1 MSSVRNLS
9 KGVGKLLNEVFGVVK
24 EEAGIGKE
32 VTAALADR
40 PAVQVTPEQRAS
52 AIKTY
57 EAMGA
62 REKAA
67 GAPFGEPVPFKET
80 MALQDAL
87 YGKIQDDLND
97 QTKKLRRVL
106 TEIYQDTKSPA
117 NKERLKTE
125 AQQWG
130 VDLTPTSGVGG
141 IEGIG
146 DDIEALFA
154 TEGIGGI
161 MKRFKPNIEAKL
173 ETASINEARSQV
185 EPFVGSEAVEKVLAD
200 PKISNFDKAYELQ
213 KMLVAIQD
221 GVNTKMKQ
229 NPDGLFRMA
238 DKAIRDLPMAANE
251 LYTVASENGLAATAD
266 ATREFI
272 MFKKKGSRATEKVY
286 NLVMSVR
293 DALKT
298 MDSVDLKKADAI
310 RKYIEISGDF
320 RGRIRMGGAGDAIPV
335 DANALAFIKK
345 KFGIDLGADDIEFAN
360 RARSTFRLAERNLDR
375 QDIRRE
381 YVDDLPIYRLD
392 EIDPA
397 DTALWF
403 ERFGDKD
410 FGHNYWHLVATEE
423 YLAKAMERDPD
434 LRSLLPSLKED
445 YLKNRSYFMNQKTR
459 LVTLE
464 DGTQVPLAYVFPDEG
479 RLRPWQEVEQMAQQY
494 RGYLRGKI
502 GRDRINGIVATI
514 ALPTGKLT
522 ERQPLYKMVDDL
534 RQFHEET
541 LSSSAPVS
549 AGGQMLSTVTQ
560 SLVSLALFKPAMD
573 LNNGLQGVVNG
584 ATYHGFSRTLLATAV
599 AGVKMP
605 FYLLRN
611 KGNMRAAWEDMA
623 AGFSDPEKRK
633 IVQRIVSESSETRR
647 FLDEDLR
654 AINGK
659 WNGFLNFLT
668 LPFEMFDRVA
678 RTATISAAYDQAT
691 VAFKNFEKNIK
702 KMGRQKAA
710 DQLFD
715 DLNLSS
721 WQKTDV
727 EDFLTTALK
736 KGDLNEARYEYAK
749 ISTDRENFIYSK
761 DAAPRMIAWARSK
774 NPVLAQAMIF
784 ASYPMHYYNQI
795 VKGALRAAKAG
806 DRRQLYKLAG
816 FSVAWVAAMKAGQAA
831 VDEDDVPLASMFG
844 LHPRQLAAYMV
855 NKGPLINVTGIPE
868 LAYRPIGNLYTGVAG
883 LSDAAML
890 WGYKKLGDHMD
901 AVGKIE
907 GNDSLDWQ
915 YLQAISQVKKS
926 LPWQAGRDIDDAY
939 KIMRKFAEEYDE

>member
-9 KGVGKLLNEVFGVVK
+9 KGIGKLLGEAFGVIK
-24 EEAGIGKE
+24 EEVGIGKE
-32 VTAALADR
+32 ATAALADR

-67 GAPFGEPVPFKET
+67 GAPFGESVPFKET
-80 MALQDAL
+80 MELQDAL

-117 NKERLKTE
+117 NKERLNTL
-125 AQQWG
+125 AQQWE
-130 VDLTPTSGVGG
+130 VDLTPTSGTAG

-154 TEGIGGI
+154 TEGLGGV
-161 MKRFKPNIEAKL
+161 MKRFKTGVESKL
-173 ETASINEARSQV
+173 EAQAITETRSQV
-185 EPFVGSEAVEKVLAD
+185 EPFMGSEAVEKVLAD
-200 PKISNFDKAYELQ
+200 TKMSNFDKAYELQ

-221 GVNTKMKQ
+221 GVNTKLKQ
-229 NPDGLFRMA
+229 NPDGLLRMA
-238 DKAIRDLPMAANE
+238 EKAIRDLPMAAND
-251 LYTVASENGLAATAD
+251 LYVLASENGLAATAD

-272 MFKKKGSRATEKVY
+272 MFKKKGSRATEKVN
-286 NLVMSVR
+286 NLSMSVA
-293 DALKT
+293 DSLKT
-298 MDSVDLKKADAI
+298 IDAVDPKKADAI
-310 RKYIEISGDF
+310 RKYIEISSDF
-320 RGRIRMGGAGDAIPV
+320 SGRIRMGGVGDAIPV
-335 DANALAFIKK
+335 DANALAFLKK
-345 KFGIDLGADDIEFAN
+345 KYGVDLGAEDIEFAN
-360 RARSTFRLAERNLDR
+360 RARTTLRLAERNLNR
-375 QDIRRE
+375 QDALRE

-392 EIDPA
+392 EIDPT
-397 DTALWF
+397 DTATWF
-403 ERFGDKD
+403 ERYGDKD
-410 FGHNYWHLVATEE
+410 FGHNYWHLVPTEE
-423 YLAKAMERDPD
+423 HLAKAMESDPD

-445 YLKNRSYFMNQKTR
+445 YLKNRSYFMNQKMR
-459 LVTLE
+459 SVTLK

-479 RLRPWQEVEQMAQQY
+479 RLRPWQEFEQMSQQY

-514 ALPTGKLT
+514 ALPTGKTT
-522 ERQPLYKMVDDL
+522 ERQPLYKIVDDL

-541 LSSSAPVS
+541 LTSTAPVS
-549 AGGQMLSTVTQ
+549 AGGKTLSTVTQ

-573 LNNGLQGVVNG
+573 LNNSLQGVVNG
-584 ATYHGFSRTLLATAV
+584 ATYHGFARTLLSTAV

-605 FYLLRN
+605 FYTLRH
-611 KGNMRAAWEDMA
+611 KGNVRAAWEDMA
-623 AGFSDPEKRK
+623 ANFSDPEKRK

-668 LPFEMFDRVA
+668 LPFEMSDRVA
-678 RTATISAAYDQAT
+678 RTAAISSAYDQVT

-702 KMGRQKAA
+702 KLGRQKAT
-710 DQLFD
+710 DELFD
-715 DLNLSS
+715 DLNLAT
-721 WQKTDV
+721 WQKMDA
-727 EDFLTTALK
+727 EDFLTTVLK

-749 ISTDRENFIYSK
+749 YSTDRENFIYSK

-795 VKGALRAAKAG
+795 VKGALRAAKGG

-831 VDEDDVPLASMFG
+831 AGEDDLPLASMFG
-844 LHPRQLAAYMV
+844 LHPRQLSAYMV
-855 NKGPLINVTGIPE
+855 NKGPLITVTGIPE

-890 WGYKKLGDHMD
+890 HGYKKLGDYMD
-901 AVGKIE
+901 AVGKID

-915 YLQAISQVKKS
+915 YLQAMSQVKKS